1 MESERRFRIIAENSS
16 DLIMLINKHGLITY
30 VSPSCREM
38 LGFKDTN
45 YIGKH
50 FTHHVHPDDKEK
62 MNTDFQSAL
71 HNQQNWQAE
80 FRQLH
85 RTNGWLWSELHGTP
99 VFDDKNR
106 FMHMVVLARDITMRK
121 QYEEK
126 LEHIA
131 FYDYLTKLPN
141 RLLFMRRLNEII
153 EGNDDNA
160 DKLAVI
166 MMDIDQFKKYN
177 DNFGHDVG
185 DAIIKEFARRIK
197 LNLRKNALAAR
208 LGGDEFVMVLPIVST
223 EEAAAMAQNIQ
234 KTMQGEWQVV
244 EHTFNV
250 TTSMGIAVAPVQ
262 SSTSHTML
270 KHADLALYEAKES
283 GRNVY
288 KIKVMPAEPSTT
300 NN

>member
-1 MESERRFRIIAENSS
+1 AENSS

-85 RTNGWLWSELHGTP
+85 RTNGGLWSEVHGTP

-106 FMHMVVLARDITMRK
+106 FMHMIVMARDIAMRK

-131 FYDYLTKLPN
+131 FYDYLTKLLN
-141 RLLFMRRLNEII
+141 GILFMGRVNEII

-197 LNLRKNALAAR
+197 L
-208 LGGDEFVMVLPIVST
+208 
-223 EEAAAMAQNIQ
+223 
-234 KTMQGEWQVV
+234 
-244 EHTFNV
+244 
-250 TTSMGIAVAPVQ
+250 
-262 SSTSHTML
+262 
-270 KHADLALYEAKES
+270 DL
-283 GRNVY
+283 
-288 KIKVMPAEPSTT
+288 
-300 NN
+300 